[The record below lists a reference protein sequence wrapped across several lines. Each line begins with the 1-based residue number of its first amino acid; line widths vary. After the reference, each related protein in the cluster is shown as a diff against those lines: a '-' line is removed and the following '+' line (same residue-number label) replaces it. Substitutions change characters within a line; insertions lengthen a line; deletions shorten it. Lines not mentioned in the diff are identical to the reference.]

1 MSDQPKRLTQD
12 EMILRHL
19 QTGESITAAQAVA
32 EYGCYRLAACINRLR
47 QSHPINSH
55 NETATNRFGVT
66 VHFARYRMAML
77 PPRMPTQQ
85 EDFLH
90 AANH

>member
-1 MSDQPKRLTQD
+1 MQNKRLTQD
-12 EMILRHL
+12 QMILRHL

-47 QSHPINSH
+47 ETYSINSH
-55 NETATNRFGVT
+55 NETATNRFGVK
-66 VHFARYRMAML
+66 VHFTRYRMAML
-77 PPRMPTQQ
+77 PPKTMPTQQ

-90 AANH
+90 ASNH